1 MTPSRDSFKFLTGK
15 ASIMESSNPLAET
28 NRFFGLTG
36 ANQENGR
43 PTPARLREAVLV
55 AFVKWERATEALDEA
70 TDRLGVNSSE
80 FGDEID
86 AYYATQRKV
95 VRAIK
100 AASGGDGTGRRPAP
114 VRLADGRLVRL
125 KHAWESEL
133 DDMQPAPGVTV
144 YRWIATEVDA

>member
-1 MTPSRDSFKFLTGK
+1 MHPANPFGPINRIFHLTG
-15 ASIMESSNPLAET
+15 
-28 NRFFGLTG
+28 R
-36 ANQENGR
+36 NQEDGHA
-43 PTPARLREAVLV
+43 TPARLREAVLV

-86 AYYATQRKV
+86 AYYATQREV

-100 AASGGDGTGRRPAP
+100 AASGGGTGRRPAP

-144 YRWIATEVDA
+144 YRWIATEDPSRGEAVGPAC